1 MVRSLHG
8 GTADL
13 AGHTAA
19 SGVAG
24 GMPLADNTRDAI
36 ERGCRLA
43 VAAMIDRAV
52 ADVEMRVES
61 TAMLLLT
68 GGAAGAV
75 APLLRS
81 PATLVPD
88 LVLRGLMVLARG
100 DVPLNHGGKPQ
111 SE

>member
-19 SGVAG
+19 SGASG
-24 GMPLADNTRDAI
+24 AAPLADNTRDAI

-52 ADVEMRVES
+52 ADVGSRLGAAPV
-61 TAMLLLT
+61 LLLT
-68 GGAAGAV
+68 GGAAAAV
-75 APLLRS
+75 APLLRT
-81 PATLVPD
+81 PATPVPD
-88 LVLRGLMVLARG
+88 LVLRGLAVLAG
-100 DVPLNHGGKPQ
+100 AGV
-111 SE
+111 